1 MNKSHSILFF
11 IFFISTCCNTH
22 AEQLP
27 SSYENT
33 LTFLQQGKLNEAEI
47 AVKNSIQ
54 QRPNYL
60 PSRLL
65 LGDILLQKGQP
76 QSAEKELAI
85 ALSLQADSFAVIL
98 PLVKAKLFLYKH
110 DDALDLLNQYPQL
123 ATENEYFLLQGNA
136 YKGLNQSTLANKSYQ
151 QSINIHGET
160 LELFIAMADLSFKE
174 GKLDSALTLVNK
186 AISLKDNHQ
195 GALMLKAEILKNTDN
210 FDDALEIY
218 TEMLQKEPTNKQSL
232 FGKATILL
240 ELNQLNSAL
249 SFSLT
254 LRENFPNDPYIKLL
268 HSSIIALQGN
278 EREARTLLRDIQQQF
293 MNLSN
298 EHMQNREVLLLS
310 ASVDYLNE
318 NYHQARRQFLL
329 YLSDYE
335 ENVVAY
341 RHLTMIALK
350 ENNLTLAQ
358 QYVDKALTLSP
369 NEVDIHLLASHIY
382 QQQFDKNEYLSFIEK
397 AQSTFPDN
405 TLLRDQYIGALIS
418 VNRSNDAVA
427 LLNKTSSSS
436 TLANKTL
443 LGFLQLQTNNIEQAK
458 ITTQTLL
465 DENPNKVE
473 ILQLAGELSLK
484 LGRDEDSIKLFKQ
497 ALILD
502 DTFRPA
508 LLALAGI
515 SLNKKDEQQTEYYY
529 QQLLTLYPND
539 VLVLQLYADF
549 AIKQQQLFLAIKL
562 LSQIPKG
569 HIDFMTN
576 QRALLKLYL
585 ENNQLANAEKT
596 LQLLEEFFLFDQ
608 ELLLAK
614 SKLQK
619 QQGKTAKSSK
629 TLKILFGLIYDDV
642 AKIETLSNL
651 QIDIADIEAAKRSI
665 DRIRQLSSGKISP
678 YIETRFALVTQDT
691 KKANQ
696 LIEQQLLINPEDPT
710 WIELKIHLLLTENN
724 MDQAIDLLRPLYQSQ
739 KNREHMQLLAQLYSQ
754 KKNLAALTLLLQ
766 EWIAQQSS
774 DAWAVSQLSTIA
786 LNNGDTALAIST
798 LENYVHI
805 NQQPIFLNNLAN
817 LYQENDPKKALV
829 FAKKAYELAPT
840 LAAIN
845 DTLGWL
851 FVKNNQPQTG
861 LSYLRESIARD
872 VNNPNYHY
880 HLAYTLAILKRIPQA
895 KAALL
900 TAQKLALD
908 HELTKKINLLINKD

>member
-1 MNKSHSILFF
+1 MNKSYSLLFCVF
-11 IFFISTCCNTH
+11 LLTICFNSN
-22 AEQLP
+22 AEESP
-27 SSYENT
+27 SSYEVALN
-33 LTFLQQGKLNEAEI
+33 FLQQGKLNAAEI

-54 QRPNYL
+54 QRPTYL

-65 LGDILLQKGQP
+65 LGEILLQKGQP

-85 ALSLQADSFAVIL
+85 ALSLQADSFAVII

-110 DDALDLLNQYPQL
+110 NDALDLLNQYSQL
-123 ATENEYFLLQGNA
+123 ATENEFFLLQGNA
-136 YKGLNQSTLANKSYQ
+136 HKGLNQLTLAKASYQ
-151 QSINIHGET
+151 QSLNIHGET
-160 LELFIAMADLSFKE
+160 VELLIAIADLAFKD
-174 GKLDSALTLVNK
+174 GQLNNALTQVNK
-186 AISLKDNHQ
+186 AILLQNQHQ
-195 GALMLKAEILKNTDN
+195 GALMLKAEILKGMKK
-210 FDDALEIY
+210 FDDALAIY
-218 TEMLQKEPTNKQSL
+218 TQILQKEPTKKQSL

-240 ELNQLNSAL
+240 ELNQLNDAL
-249 SFSLT
+249 VFSLA

-293 MNLSN
+293 MNLTN
-298 EHMQNREVLLLS
+298 EQMQNREVLLLS
-310 ASVDYLNE
+310 ASVDYLNK

-335 ENVVAY
+335 ENSVAY

-358 QYVDKALTLSP
+358 QYIDKALSLSP
-369 NEVDIHLLASHIY
+369 NDVDLYLLASHIY
-382 QQQFDKNEYLSFIEK
+382 QQKLDKNEYLIFIEK
-397 AQSTFPDN
+397 AQSTFPEN

-418 VNRSNDAVA
+418 VNRNDDAVA
-427 LLNKTSSSS
+427 LLSKISGNSS
-436 TLANKTL
+436 LANRTL
-443 LGFLQLQTNNIEQAK
+443 LGFLQLQANNIKQAK

-484 LGRDEDSIKLFKQ
+484 LGRDEDSVKLFKQ

-515 SLNKKDEQQTEYYY
+515 SMNKKDVQQTEDYY
-529 QQLLTLYPND
+529 QQLLTLNPND

-576 QRALLKLYL
+576 QRALLTLYL
-585 ENNQLANAEKT
+585 ETNQLDNAEKT
-596 LQLLEEFFLFDQ
+596 LQLLEKFFSFDQ

-619 QQGKTAKSSK
+619 QQGKMAQSAK

-710 WIELKIHLLLTENN
+710 WIELKIHLLLTENSI
-724 MDQAIDLLRPLYQSQ
+724 DQAINLLIPLYQSQ

-754 KKNLAALTLLLQ
+754 KKNIPALTLLLQ
-766 EWIAQQSS
+766 EWIGQQSS

-798 LENYVHI
+798 LEKYAHI

-817 LYQENDPKKALV
+817 LYQDNAPEKALV
-829 FAKKAYELAPT
+829 YAKKAYELAPT

-851 FVKNNQPQTG
+851 FVKNNQAQTG
-861 LSYLRESIARD
+861 LSYLREAIARD
-872 VNNPNYHY
+872 INNANYHY
-880 HLAYTLAILKRIPQA
+880 HLAYTLANLKRFEQA
-895 KAALL
+895 KVALEQ
-900 TAQKLALD
+900 AKLLSPS
-908 HELTKKINLLINKD
+908 HKLVEEINLLINNG